1 MSRREFGSVR
11 QVSARRWQARY
22 TDRNGRTRSRM
33 LASRKEALQH
43 LAEVQADLAR
53 GRWSDH
59 ELAQVRFGPYAQE
72 WMAARV
78 DLKPTTAQSYAYT
91 LRRHLI
97 PELGGYPMEE
107 LTAPRVRSWYAR
119 MALTTAVTPTR
130 QAYALLRTICNTA
143 VDDEVLLRNP
153 CRIRGAG
160 VPRSAERPI
169 ATLAQVDELAEAV
182 LPRYRALVL
191 MAAWTGARWGE
202 LIALTRDRLDLD
214 VGRIRIDRQYV
225 LLNTVAPGRDRL
237 VLQTPKTAAGRR
249 TVHLPPHLVPLLAA
263 HLLEHVPPGCP
274 LIFPNTKGEPI
285 QRDAFAKGWDR
296 ARIRAGLP
304 GFHFHD
310 LRHTGNTL
318 AATTGASTKELMAR
332 MGHASMRA
340 AVLYQHATSERDRE
354 IAVAL
359 SALAQRQRT
368 PSSSVVQLFS
378 AIPSHAESLVAGT

>member
-1 MSRREFGSVR
+1 MSRREFGNVR
-11 QVSARRWQARY
+11 QVTNRRWQARY
-22 TDRNGRTRSRM
+22 TDRNGRTRSRTFG
-33 LASRKEALQH
+33 SRKEAVQH

-53 GRWSDH
+53 GRWLDP
-59 ELAQVRFGPYAQE
+59 ELGQSRFGEYAQE
-72 WMAARV
+72 WLAARV
-78 DLKPTTAQSYAYT
+78 DLKVTTAQAYAYT

-97 PELGGYPMEE
+97 PELGGYAMEE
-107 LTAPRVRSWYAR
+107 LTAARVRSWYAR

-143 VDDEVLLRNP
+143 VDDEVLMRNP

-160 VPRSAERPI
+160 VPRSGERPI
-169 ATLAQVDELAEAV
+169 ATLAQVDGLADSV

-191 MAAWTGARWGE
+191 LAAWTGARWGE

-214 VGRIRIDRQYV
+214 AGRMRIDRQYV
-225 LLNTVAPGRDRL
+225 LLNSAPEGGSRL

-249 TVHLPPHLVPLLAA
+249 TVHVPPHLLPVLAA
-263 HLLEHVPPGCP
+263 HLLEHVPPGCE
-274 LIFPNTKGEPI
+274 LVFPNGKGEPL
-285 QRDAFAKGWDR
+285 QRDAFAKGWER
-296 ARIRAGLP
+296 ARNLAGLP

-340 AVLYQHATSERDRE
+340 AVLYQHATSERDHE

-359 SALAQRQRT
+359 SALAQRQRR
-368 PSSSVVQLFS
+368 PSTAVVQLFGP
-378 AIPSHAESLVAGT
+378 APTTALTAAEG